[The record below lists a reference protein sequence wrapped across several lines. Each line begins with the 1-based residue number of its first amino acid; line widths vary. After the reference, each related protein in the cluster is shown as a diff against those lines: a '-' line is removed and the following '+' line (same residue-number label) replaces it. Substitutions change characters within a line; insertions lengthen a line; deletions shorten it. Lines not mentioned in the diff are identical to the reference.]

1 MDPPVVR
8 HCPLTFRVRLRR
20 AEYGVGLWLRHG
32 GDTFQKTLAS
42 LNFWRALYS
51 QIKDDIDLV
60 KGTVRG
66 YPYRMGVRGR
76 FDLPFLV
83 VESRQQGSPNFD
95 QCTECTLTPWAWMP
109 RGSWN

>member
-1 MDPPVVR
+1 LADPGFDDSHVPSTGVGWTLPSFVIALSR
-8 HCPLTFRVRLRR
+8 SVVRLRR

-60 KGTVRG
+60 KGTW
-66 YPYRMGVRGR
+66 
-76 FDLPFLV
+76 
-83 VESRQQGSPNFD
+83 GSVSNG
-95 QCTECTLTPWAWMP
+95 
-109 RGSWN
+109 GSWQV